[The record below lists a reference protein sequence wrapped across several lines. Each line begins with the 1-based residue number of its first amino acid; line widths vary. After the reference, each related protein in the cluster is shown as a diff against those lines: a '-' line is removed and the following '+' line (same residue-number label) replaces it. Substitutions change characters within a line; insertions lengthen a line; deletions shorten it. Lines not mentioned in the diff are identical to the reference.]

1 MLEANNNRVLVID
14 DEEVVRDSIRLILTP
29 KPVNHHGLET
39 FAADLFDEPA
49 PIPQAMYG
57 LLTFAVD
64 EASTGKD
71 GLEMVRTAVAA
82 GSPYAAIFVDMR
94 MPGWDGIETVQQ
106 IRRIDRQAEVIFVT
120 AYSDCSIE
128 EIVER
133 AGPNVGYH
141 LKPFAPE
148 EIKQIATK
156 AVYDWNK
163 LRRLE
168 RLVDLIGTLKVN
180 ATELNTLLDHVFH
193 QVTDWVGSDSAILAH
208 RQEDGRFEQLLATG
222 LFQQESVAA
231 ECLELLSQRS
241 DVPLGQDFVCFQ
253 LERYDLVVLLHKSK
267 RLNSEKLYLLEL
279 FVRHAGQAI
288 ENLRLHEAL
297 VRGEKLAA
305 VGLAIGKVAH
315 DLRSPIGAIQS
326 AVNLIRES
334 PGEDALL
341 DDMLGVISDSSE
353 EAFALVAELLA
364 FTRNSLADLGLLTT
378 ESLFQALRQRMQGK
392 LDLPGI
398 SLRLESDNVV
408 TFVADAKKLQRALVN
423 LLQNAAEAL
432 ESSATP
438 QPSIHLRLTRE
449 GENVRVEVI
458 DNGPGIPVSLRS
470 TLFEPF
476 ITRGKPGGTGLG
488 LAIVRQIAEAHGGSV
503 DVTSSET
510 GTRFTILLPQRL
522 PAQDRNSVSDVELDL
537 TLPESVAA
545 LAL

>member
-522 PAQDRNSVSDVELDL
+522 PAQDRNSVSDAELDL

>member
-1 MLEANNNRVLVID
+1 MLDATNSRILVID
-14 DEEVVRDSIRLILTP
+14 DEEVVRDSIRLILTA
-29 KPVNHHGLET
+29 KRAKNHGLEA
-39 FAADLFDEPA
+39 FAAELFDEPA
-49 PIPQAMYG
+49 PILQAASG
-57 LLTFAVD
+57 LLEFTVD
-64 EASTGKD
+64 EAPTGRD
-71 GLEMVRTAVAA
+71 GLELVRSAVAA
-82 GSPYAAIFVDMR
+82 GRPYAAIFVDMR

-106 IRRIDRQAEVIFVT
+106 IRRLDRQAEVVFVT
-120 AYSDCSIE
+120 AYSDNSIE
-128 EIVER
+128 EIVEC

-180 ATELNTLLDHVFH
+180 ATELNALLDHVFH
-193 QVTDWVGSDSAILAH
+193 QVTDWVGTDSAILAH
-208 RQEDGRFEQLLATG
+208 RQENGQFEQLLATG
-222 LFQQESVAA
+222 SLRQEAVAA
-231 ECLELLSQRS
+231 ECLELLSQRTYA
-241 DVPLGQDFVCFQ
+241 PLGQDFVCFR
-253 LERYDLVVLLHKSK
+253 LERYDLVVLLHRSK

-315 DLRSPIGAIQS
+315 DLRSPIGAIQG
-326 AVNLIRES
+326 AVNLLRES
-334 PGEDALL
+334 PADSELL
-341 DDMLGVISDSSE
+341 NEMLGVISDSSE
-353 EAFALVAELLA
+353 EAFSLAAELLA
-364 FTRNSLADLGLLTT
+364 FTRNSLAHLGSVTT
-378 ESLFQALRQRMQGK
+378 EDLFQALHQRLRGK
-392 LDLPGI
+392 LDLLGI
-398 SLRLESDNVV
+398 SLRLESENVE

-432 ESSATP
+432 ESSGTP
-438 QPSIHLRLTRE
+438 QPSILLRLTRE
-449 GENVRVEVI
+449 LENVRIEVI

-476 ITRGKPGGTGLG
+476 TTQGKAGGTGLG

-503 DVTSSET
+503 TVTSSET
-510 GTRFTILLPQRL
+510 GTCFSLLLPQRP
-522 PAQDRNSVSDVELDL
+522 PAQLTPEAADVGTLSSV
-537 TLPESVAA
+537 
-545 LAL
+545 